1 MQQDDRIFLR
11 RVVSGS
17 LIVIGLLA
25 GLLGTMFLLAGF
37 MAIDPEDEVPFAM
50 WFVPLILGVLAV
62 AAGIRL
68 SPRSIHEPPPG
79 GR

>member
-1 MQQDDRIFLR
+1 
-11 RVVSGS
+11 
-17 LIVIGLLA
+17 
-25 GLLGTMFLLAGF
+25 MFLLAGF